1 MAQFLLLV
9 VIALVVAAIVFG
21 VAALILG
28 MDPGLTAVVPEG
40 ESRGFPDDR
49 PLREQDFADVR
60 FDVVLRGYRMS
71 QVDAALSR
79 AAYDIGYKQELIE
92 TLEAEAQ
99 ALREGRTADAEA
111 LRAARLAA
119 TTNGRSGVA
128 APPPA
133 GPDPAGWEPTEPNSA
148 RSDFAGPEPAPP
160 TAAEPTTTE
169 PAGGESTA
177 ESDTSAST
185 AGQPDSDPESVR
197 KAE

>member
-49 PLREQDFADVR
+49 PLREQDFANVR

-99 ALREGRTADAEA
+99 ALWEGRTADAEA
-111 LRAARLAA
+111 LRAARQAA
-119 TTNGRSGVA
+119 AQG
-128 APPPA
+128 PA
-133 GPDPAGWEPTEPNSA
+133 GTATPSPAGL
-148 RSDFAGPEPAPP
+148 G
-160 TAAEPTTTE
+160 AAEPSG
-169 PAGGESTA
+169 AGPSAAGPSAA
-177 ESDTSAST
+177 ESPAAGSSAAEPDNSG
-185 AGQPDSDPESVR
+185 ADADQQPDADPESVR
-197 KAE
+197 KGAE